1 MKINTKTFHITFW
14 LLVCF
19 MVSLLMFLYLV
30 KENKSII
37 LAIPLSIIPLLSGA
51 ITILVGEKIK
61 GKTNCYPKVL
71 LNTF

>member
-1 MKINTKTFHITFW
+1 
-14 LLVCF
+14 
-19 MVSLLMFLYLV
+19 MFLYLV